1 MKSALLTMFLLLSS
15 ASLASEL
22 QQCPTF
28 DSAISLE
35 TQEEILSTRHHLCD
49 VIIKDIHDKILVLD
63 AHADIV
69 IPGAAG
75 QYLGP
80 DGKSKVAIN
89 KLKAGGI
96 DAVVM
101 SIAVPPGASR
111 SVADDMKGQ
120 DFANQK
126 FIAIDELLKTHAE
139 TLILARSA
147 QQIVSAQSNNKIA
160 FIVGFQNARSL
171 VNNIDTLDDYYAK
184 GVRVF
189 GLNHIGHNNFLT
201 LLVRIMMERLVF
213 MNLLKST
220 GVCRNLDVKL

>member
-15 ASLASEL
+15 ASWASEL
-22 QQCPTF
+22 QPCPTF
-28 DSAISLE
+28 DSGISLE
-35 TQEEILSTRHHLCD
+35 TQKEILSTRHHLCK
-49 VIIKDIHDKILVLD
+49 VSVEDIHNKILVLD

-69 IPGAAG
+69 IPDASG
-75 QYLGP
+75 QYLGA

-111 SVADDMKGQ
+111 SLADDIKGR

-126 FIAIDELLKTHAE
+126 FIAIDELLKAHDG

-147 QQIVSAQSNNKIA
+147 QQIINAQSNNKIA
-160 FIVGFQNARSL
+160 FIVWFPKCK
-171 VNNIDTLDDYYAK
+171 IP
-184 GVRVF
+184 
-189 GLNHIGHNNFLT
+189 
-201 LLVRIMMERLVF
+201 
-213 MNLLKST
+213 
-220 GVCRNLDVKL
+220 C